1 MKFIGIPK
9 TVKKKNEA
17 FRSVIGAVLL
27 FSLIVVCVVGAE
39 SVFTASRTTTS
50 APEDS
55 LVSAAA
61 ADTSVEMAPLNID
74 STVPNLNSRSNDTI
88 TAMTAAGTVTAVPTE
103 DPAAVQ
109 PSDAALGATAPS
121 ASETAVTETKETG
134 HYYVTAVLTIRS
146 GAGTEF
152 DKVGAYAAGDELDVI
167 ASTSNG
173 WKKIADGK
181 YVIDDFLSST
191 PPETELN
198 QTFYAT
204 GEINVRSGPGTD
216 YPITKTLAAGDP
228 ISVVSVTSTGWY
240 RTAKGTYVKSDVC
253 TSTPPATPTPA
264 PTPKPT
270 AAPKPTPTPKPTP
283 VPTPA
288 PGSLSLL
295 GSFKITFYGPTG
307 HSTKSGTTC
316 TEGRTVAVDPS
327 VIPLGT
333 KIYIEGDPLGGDGYY
348 IAEDTGSAVQGNI
361 IDIFAENGE
370 SASLG
375 NGQSYKVYIVN

>member
-17 FRSVIGAVLL
+17 FRSVIGAFLL
-27 FSLIVVCVVGAE
+27 LSLIVVCVVGAE
-39 SVFTASRTTTS
+39 SVLTGSRVMTS
-50 APEDS
+50 APDIPVTS
-55 LVSAAA
+55 LTPTVVS
-61 ADTSVEMAPLNID
+61 TEMAPLNIN
-74 STVPNLNSRSNDTI
+74 STVPDLDSRSDNSLILSD
-88 TAMTAAGTVTAVPTE
+88 GTTGVPTTDPSVTAVPVTTDTLAE
-103 DPAAVQ
+103 
-109 PSDAALGATAPS
+109 TAP
-121 ASETAVTETKETG
+121 AIKETAETA

-152 DKVGAYAAGDELDVI
+152 EKVGAYAAGDELDTI

-173 WKKIADGK
+173 WKKLADGQ
-181 YVIDDFLSST
+181 YVIDDFLSAT
-191 PPETELN
+191 PPETEMN
-198 QTFYAT
+198 ATYYAI
-204 GEINVRSGPGTD
+204 GEINVRSGPGTE

-228 ISVVSVTSTGWY
+228 ISVVAQTASGWY
-240 RTAKGTYVKSDVC
+240 RTAKGTYVMSELC
-253 TSTPPATPTPA
+253 TSTPPATPTPT

-270 AAPKPTPTPKPTP
+270 PIPTPTP

-288 PGSLSLL
+288 PGSLSLI
-295 GSFKITFYGPTG
+295 GSFKVTFYGPTG

-333 KIYIEGDPLGGDGYY
+333 KIYIDGDPLGGDGYY

-370 SASLG
+370 SALLG
-375 NGQSYKVYIVN
+375 NGLSYKIYIVN